1 MSTKSCMPVTIRTSG
16 TSAMSAQKG
25 KLKLSASKR
34 TIAVTVNV
42 SAAIQRTGCSFGGL
56 FAALNMAT
64 KANAPIQR
72 IVVLRLA
79 HVHSCTSDS
88 SQAQSTVYATINR
101 KGPTPLGA
109 RNARTRARKEPP
121 TPSKAQNPN
130 RAAHPKRVAIERK
143 TVGYGK
149 RV

>member
-1 MSTKSCMPVTIRTSG
+1 MTSG
-16 TSAMSAQKG
+16 TSASSAQKG
-25 KLKLSASKR
+25 KLKLSARKR

-42 SAAIQRTGCSFGGL
+42 SAAIQRTGCSFGRL
-56 FAALNMAT
+56 CAALNMAT

-101 KGPTPLGA
+101 KGPTTLGA
-109 RNARTRARKEPP
+109 RNARTRDRKEIGEA
-121 TPSKAQNPN
+121 SWREKGGQY
-130 RAAHPKRVAIERK
+130 V
-143 TVGYGK
+143 
-149 RV
+149 

>member
-42 SAAIQRTGCSFGGL
+42 SAAIQRTGCSFGRL
-56 FAALNMAT
+56 CAALNMAT

-88 SQAQSTVYATINR
+88 SQAQRTVYATIH
-101 KGPTPLGA
+101 
-109 RNARTRARKEPP
+109 RTGQ
-121 TPSKAQNPN
+121 T
-130 RAAHPKRVAIERK
+130 
-143 TVGYGK
+143 TVGENGRTTSGERERQTVYTAVGGDS
-149 RV
+149 